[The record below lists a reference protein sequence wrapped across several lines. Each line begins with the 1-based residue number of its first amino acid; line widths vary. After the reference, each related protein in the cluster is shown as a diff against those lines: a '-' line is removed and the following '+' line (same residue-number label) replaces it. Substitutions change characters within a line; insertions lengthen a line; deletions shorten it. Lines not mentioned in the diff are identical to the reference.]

1 MNVSAASEPGCEDA
15 RPSEDWHYASPHLTV
30 VLDGA
35 TVRTDTGCVHG
46 VPWYVDQLG
55 ARLVAILTATPRLSL
70 TLALKRAIRAVGDLH
85 PQCDLEHPGTPS
97 AGVGVVVDRGS
108 ALRWLVLGDV
118 TVAVDTGERVE
129 VLVDDRVSRTAA
141 LARAEADRWPIGSA
155 EKQAALQLMKQGELA
170 ARNTPGGYWIAAA
183 DPDAADHALQ
193 GTVTSWERLA
203 VLTDGAAR
211 LQAFGVAEWAEGFK
225 ILDDAGPA
233 GLIRAVR
240 RAERTDPD
248 GQRWPR
254 NKRSDDAT
262 AVYATPTRV
271 GYAVGDRVRSQWDGR
286 LAGRVVEVR
295 GQSNLLVR
303 FGRSRVC
310 VDMPHDELLRVVGHN
325 EESPS
330 PEVGEGLARVA
341 ADYRML
347 A

>member
-1 MNVSAASEPGCEDA
+1 MNVSAASEPGRHA

-55 ARLVAILTATPRLSL
+55 SQLVATLTATPRLSL
-70 TLALKRAIRAVGDLH
+70 TVALRRAIAAVARLH
-85 PQCDLEHPGTPS
+85 PQCDLDHPGTPS
-97 AGVGVVVDRGS
+97 AGVGIVVDRGS

-118 TVAVDTGERVE
+118 TVAVDTGERIE
-129 VLVDDRVSRTAA
+129 VLVDDRVSQTAA
-141 LARAEADRWPIGSA
+141 EARAVADRFAIGSP
-155 EKQAALQLMKQGELA
+155 EKQAALRVMKEGELA

-193 GTVTSWERLA
+193 GTVTSWSRLA

-225 ILDDAGPA
+225 LLDEAGPA

-240 RAERTDPD
+240 RAERSDPD
-248 GQRWPR
+248 GVRWPR

-262 AVYATPTRV
+262 AVYATPARA
-271 GYAVGDRVRSQWDGR
+271 GYSVGDRVRSQWSAT
-286 LAGRVVEVR
+286 LAGRVVEVLTPA
-295 GQSNLLVR
+295 NVLVKYD
-303 FGRSRVC
+303 GWAVP
-310 VDMPHDELLRVVGHN
+310 VDMPYGELLRVYGYS
-325 EESPS
+325 ESPS
-330 PEVGEGLARVA
+330 PEVGEGLERV
-341 ADYRML
+341 DYRML